1 MREMPELPDI
11 YVLAKSMNKGLY
23 ERNISAATVNQPK
36 CLNVSP
42 RRFKS
47 SLSGRVIQF
56 SVQRGKWV
64 ISDLD
69 EAWSIAFNL
78 GMGGEIRLLDA
89 AEEPDPKRYR
99 VVIDLDKGDWIG
111 IHHWWFGHVHLIPKG
126 DYSKHPQLSRLGPEP
141 LSEEFTSDRLASM
154 LSGKRGRIKS
164 YLLDQSFIAGI
175 GNVYVQDI
183 LWHARLHPAR
193 VGGSLQESEI
203 EKLHWAIRHVL
214 NEGIKYGGGPGEQDL
229 WGNKGTYMEH
239 RAIGYRTGEKC
250 PECQSMIE
258 EIRVGPT
265 TSYICPKCQV

>member
-1 MREMPELPDI
+1 MPELPDI
-11 YVLAKSMNKGLY
+11 YILAKSMNKGLY
-23 ERNISAATVNQPK
+23 GRNISAATVNQPK

-47 SLSGRVIQF
+47 NLSGRVIQS

-64 ISDLD
+64 ITDLD
-69 EAWSIAFNL
+69 ETWSIAFNL

-99 VVIDLDKGDWIG
+99 VVITLDKGDWIG
-111 IHHWWFGHVHLIPKG
+111 IHHWWFGHVHLVPKG

-141 LSEEFTSDRLASM
+141 LSEEFTSDKLASM

-183 LWHARLHPAR
+183 LWHARIHPAR

-203 EKLHWAIRHVL
+203 KRLHWAIRHVL

-239 RAIGYRTGEKC
+239 RAVGYRTGEMC
-250 PECQSMIE
+250 PECQSIIE